1 MDLRELTPIQKV
13 NDIYLKRDDCF
24 EIYGVKG
31 GKARSA
37 YMLIQEGIKKGYKE
51 FVTAGSRFS
60 PQCEIV
66 SYLCQNL
73 GLKNYLFMPKGKETS
88 VIEHINQNNL
98 STIFRTNA
106 GYNNVICSHA
116 KKYAEENNCFYIP
129 FGMECQE
136 NIGITKHQV
145 QNIPKEVKRIV
156 MPIGS
161 GMSFISVLSGLDYY
175 KMYDKEIIGV
185 SVGKD
190 VTKNLKKYLP
200 CNYFGELFNN
210 IQKIKYTIIKSELAY
225 DTLAPVY
232 NIGNVELDRVYEAK
246 CLPYIKQGDLLWI
259 VGKRK

>member
-1 MDLRELTPIQKV
+1 MSLGDLTPVEKV
-13 NDIYLKRDDCF
+13 NGIYLKRDDQF
-24 EIYGVKG
+24 EIYNVRG

-37 YMLIQEGIKKGYKE
+37 YMLIRNGIEKGYKK

-66 SYLCQNL
+66 SYLCQGL

-106 GYNNVICSHA
+106 GYNNVICSYA

-136 NIGITKHQV
+136 NIEITKHQV

-156 MPIGS
+156 MPVGS
-161 GMSFISVLSGLDYY
+161 GMSFISVLSGLYYY
-175 KMYDKEIIGV
+175 KMYDKEIVGV

-200 CNYFGELFNN
+200 CEYFGELFNN
-210 IQKIKYTIIKSELAY
+210 VQKIKYTIIKSELDY
-225 DTLAPVY
+225 EEFAPVY

-246 CLPYIKQGDLLWI
+246 CLPYIKTGDLLWI